1 MKQSALECLK
11 DTNIKLLGCSF
22 DHSALRL
29 DLRIQDIRSLQALR
43 DRVLDGSFERELTQK
58 LAPDQSLRVH
68 VDKSRFLRFTKIA
81 CKGSRV
87 SQLIRWR
94 SWRRW
99 TVRRTSI
106 SPLRPGPGKPLLRC
120 KEFWRDWGGPP
131 PMHVSS
137 MWRHRS
143 LLLLFF
149 LRWLAMRLTPQK
161 EADGPSNFENF
172 ENALQRLFLLHHPY
186 NRFILPEL
194 QQGRI
199 ILRPGPPEPEDPMFH
214 LAVYDE
220 SHKIFG
226 EDAVDRTLLD
236 RVNALRR
243 LFLSDEAQ
251 SSAVRHSFPA
261 AKHVKLSE
269 VVRSTERIV
278 LAAAMFRYSSDE
290 NENVTSHG
298 KSLGPP
304 LKTFL
309 FKLDDEDNR
318 FTQYARQVVAALWHA
333 VRMFPNM
340 SLHGRI
346 AILVR
351 DQHFRRQLYLHL
363 QQALNDDLRHRRLQI
378 LSLAESLLQLPER
391 LLKSSS
397 QQHRECIV
405 LDSLENAD
413 GIEQLIVICVGL
425 DEPLKKDGDQNFCSQ
440 LYRALTRAQ
449 LLAMVV
455 NEHIQGGLK
464 PVSP

>member
-68 VDKSRFLRFTKIA
+68 VDKSRFFTLYEDSLQGLEGLTAHQMEKLEEMDGEKDVHLSA
-81 CKGSRV
+81 PAGAGKTFVAMQRV
-87 SQLIRWR
+87 LEG
-94 SWRRW
+94 
-99 TVRRTSI
+99 
-106 SPLRPGPGKPLLRC
+106 L
-120 KEFWRDWGGPP
+120 GGPASDARVLYVAP
-131 PMHVSS
+131 SKP
-137 MWRHRS
+137 
-143 LLLLFF
+143 LLLFF

-199 ILRPGPPEPEDPMFH
+199 ILRPGTPEPEDSMFH